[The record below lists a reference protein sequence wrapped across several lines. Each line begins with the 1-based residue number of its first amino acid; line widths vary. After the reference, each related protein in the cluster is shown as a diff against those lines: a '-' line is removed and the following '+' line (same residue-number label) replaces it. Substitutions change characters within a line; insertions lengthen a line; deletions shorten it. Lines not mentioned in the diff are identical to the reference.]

1 MIIDRKTC
9 DSCYSCDSIAFHV
22 SVFCLLSEINTVL
35 LLSGVTASCDE
46 LKMFGFRPDLIMPG
60 IGSLVTAADFQRGF
74 STGHSIRNVPKL

>member
-1 MIIDRKTC
+1 
-9 DSCYSCDSIAFHV
+9 
-22 SVFCLLSEINTVL
+22 VL

-60 IGSLVTAADFQRGF
+60 IGSLVAAADFQRGF